1 MELRSGERE
10 LYEGRPSWRALM
22 GFYVLGIGVAV
33 AVFVILGI
41 LADNTGTGVVI
52 AVVIAGLT
60 LVIGYLRRIATKYLI
75 TTQRLRISKGILRKK
90 VQETRLERVQNVNYE
105 QGVIDRVFRVGT
117 VDFDTAGTDD
127 SEFRFEWVNNP
138 EGVVRAVDRAVEE
151 ARAQTP
157 GQMPP
162 PEQGVLDRV
171 LGVGTVD
178 FDTAGTDDS
187 EFRFEWVNDP
197 EQVVRAVDQAVEEA
211 RAAASEPGSGPAVS

>member
-22 GFYVLGIGVAV
+22 SFYILGIGVAV
-33 AVFVILGI
+33 GVLVILGF
-41 LADNTGTGVVI
+41 LADNMGLAVVI

-105 QGVIDRVFRVGT
+105 QGVIDRVLRVGN

-151 ARAQTP
+151 ARAHASGQGLPP
-157 GQMPP
+157 GQ
-162 PEQGVLDRV
+162 G
-171 LGVGTVD
+171 
-178 FDTAGTDDS
+178 
-187 EFRFEWVNDP
+187 
-197 EQVVRAVDQAVEEA
+197 AV
-211 RAAASEPGSGPAVS
+211 